1 MTPTAEEMLHQ
12 RGYVAVVDRA
22 KAVSPSPQEAQRRI
36 QECLRCLEML
46 EEQESADVLNA
57 NEIQEVLIALA
68 DNDLAAALWPM
79 LRRKISLQ

>member
-12 RGYVAVVDRA
+12 RGYGAVVDRA

-36 QECLRCLEML
+36 LECLRFQEML
-46 EEQESADVLNA
+46 EEQEAADVLNQA
-57 NEIQEVLIALA
+57 EVHEVMIALA

-79 LRRKISLQ
+79 LRRKIPLH